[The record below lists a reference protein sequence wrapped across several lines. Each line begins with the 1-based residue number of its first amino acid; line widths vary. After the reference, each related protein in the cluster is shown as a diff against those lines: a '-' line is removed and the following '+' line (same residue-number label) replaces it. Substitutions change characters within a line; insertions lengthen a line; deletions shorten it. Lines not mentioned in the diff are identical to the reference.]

1 MYTKP
6 EQQHQVSKCY
16 QLSHCFPSDN
26 KSAIAANGVLRY
38 LLGAVF
44 PLFTIPMYQSLGP
57 HWAGSI
63 FAFIALL
70 LMPIP
75 WLLFRFGYKLR

>member
-1 MYTKP
+1 MCTKH
-6 EQQHQVSKCY
+6 ERRLRVSGRFHPAHR
-16 QLSHCFPSDN
+16 SSSDFRL
-26 KSAIAANGVLRY
+26 AIAANGVLRY
-38 LLGAVF
+38 SLGAVF